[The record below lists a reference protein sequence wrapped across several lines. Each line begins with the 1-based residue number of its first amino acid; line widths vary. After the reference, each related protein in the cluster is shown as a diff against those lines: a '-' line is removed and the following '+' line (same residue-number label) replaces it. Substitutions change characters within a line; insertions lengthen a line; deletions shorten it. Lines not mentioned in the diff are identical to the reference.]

1 MFKKILSVAMCLF
14 SASVS
19 ANEYYLLEPT
29 TSYIEAY
36 RNHKVYDPYLDPID
50 KELTLGGN
58 FNLSLNLVRYRD
70 YKLYWNNVLHFDQS
84 SRSGHVKHAGWQFEV
99 GSSLFKTRTDSSF
112 DIFWQHHSRHI
123 LEETREQ
130 HFPVYDRY
138 GIRFNLLKNN
148 K

>member
-1 MFKKILSVAMCLF
+1 MLKRILSAVIYLF
-14 SASVS
+14 SASAL
-19 ANEYYLLEPT
+19 ANEYHLLEPT

-36 RNHKVYDPYLDPID
+36 KNHKVHDPYLDPID

-58 FNLSLNLVRYRD
+58 FNLSLNLIRYQD
-70 YKLYWNNVLHFDQS
+70 YKLYWNNILHFDQS
-84 SRSGHVKHAGWQFEV
+84 GHTGHVKHAGWQFEV
-99 GSSLFKTRTDSSF
+99 GSTLFKTRTDSSL
-112 DIFWQHHSRHI
+112 DVFWQHHSRHI

-138 GIRFNLLKNN
+138 GVRLNLLKNN